1 MLQGRTDR
9 RTAGAVLAGAVLATV
24 LSGCGS
30 TGTGTDS
37 QAQAAPAGETR
48 TVRHAMGETEIAGT
62 PERVV
67 VLDTGELD
75 AALAL
80 GVTPVGAVR
89 TDVSDALPAYIED
102 AGVDA
107 GDIAAVG
114 TIAEPDLEA
123 IAALE
128 PDLVLSNSVRH
139 AGIYEQLSGI
149 APTVFAGAVG
159 ESWQENLLLAGEAL
173 GRADRAQEL
182 LDEHAARAEEVGALF
197 GDPAATE
204 VSVVRFLDGT
214 LIRLYGEGSFIG
226 SVLADVGFAR
236 PQVQRTAE
244 TFVEISPE
252 QVSQADG
259 DLLFHAAYG
268 ADGAA
273 AAGQVTAGPL
283 WGSVPVV
290 QAGRAF
296 EVDDDRWFLA
306 LGPIGA
312 RLVLDDLE
320 ELAGRLP

>member
-1 MLQGRTDR
+1 ML
-9 RTAGAVLAGAVLATV
+9 TAAV
-24 LSGCGS
+24 LSGCG
-30 TGTGTDS
+30 GTEPE
-37 QAQAAPAGETR
+37 AEAAPAQDTR
-48 TVRHAMGETEIAGT
+48 TVEHAMGTTEVAGT

-75 AALAL
+75 AVLAL

-107 GDIAAVG
+107 SDIAAVG

-139 AGIYEQLSGI
+139 ADIYEQLSGI
-149 APTVFAGAVG
+149 APTVFAESIG

-173 GRADRAQEL
+173 GRADEAQAL

-236 PQVQRTAE
+236 PELQRTGE

-252 QVSQADG
+252 QVTRADG

-268 ADGAA
+268 DEGATA
-273 AAGQVTAGPL
+273 SGQVTGGPL
-283 WGSVPVV
+283 WSSIPAV
-290 QAGRAF
+290 AEGRAF
-296 EVDDDRWFLA
+296 EVSDDRWFLA

-312 RLVLDDLE
+312 GLVLDDLE
-320 ELAGRLP
+320 ELAGRL